1 MTTFKNMTYLDFSN
15 KAMATKQRKAIEEVR
30 KNFGK
35 QYPNYVDGKKIY
47 TKKKT
52 TSINPANPKEVV
64 GVFQKAGQP
73 EAEKAIKAAAKAF
86 ETWKNV
92 PAKERA
98 NYLFK
103 AAKVMKRRRYEI
115 NAWMISEVGKNYL
128 EADADTCEAIDFLE
142 FYAREAIRY
151 TEKQPL
157 TPYPGENNDYFYIPL
172 GVGVVIPPWN
182 FPMAILAGMTTA
194 AIVAGNTVVLK
205 PSSDSPMMG
214 QLLNEIMQ
222 EVGLPKGV
230 LNFLVASG
238 AEAGDYLV
246 QHPQTRFI
254 AFTGSMEVGLRIV
267 EKANQFPQK
276 DPRYVKKGKDQ
287 IWIKRVINEMGGKDA
302 IIVDSE
308 ANIDEAVQ
316 GVVTS
321 AFGFQGQKCSA
332 CSRAIVDKAIYKE
345 FNEKLK
351 VVVEALK
358 IGEPMDNVNIG
369 PVVNKGPFLSILE
382 YIEIGKKEG
391 KLLVGGNKVKG
402 LSGYFI
408 EPTVFT
414 DIKPS
419 ARLAQEEVFGPVLA
433 VIKANNYDHALKIAN
448 DTIYGLTGGVYSL
461 NKEKIERARNEF
473 HVGNLYFNRKCT
485 GALVDVQ
492 PFGGFNMSGTDSKA
506 GGRDYLLQ
514 FMQGKSVAEKI
525 VKYNAPA
532 KKVAAKKKASAKKST
547 KKK

>member
-1 MTTFKNMTYLDFSN
+1 MTPFKNMTYLDFSKKSIAN
-15 KAMATKQRKAIEEVR
+15 KQHKAIMDVR
-30 KNFGK
+30 KKFGK
-35 QYPNYVDGKKIY
+35 QYPNYIDGKKIY
-47 TKKKT
+47 TKNKT
-52 TSINPANPKEVV
+52 KSINPAHPGEVV
-64 GVFQKAGQP
+64 GIFQKAD
-73 EAEKAIKAAAKAF
+73 EKDAEKAVQASQKAF
-86 ETWKNV
+86 ETWKYV

-98 NYLFK
+98 SYLFK
-103 AAKVMKRRRYEI
+103 AAKIMKRRRYEI
-115 NAWMISEVGKNYL
+115 NAWMISETGKNYL

-151 TEKQPL
+151 AQKQPL
-157 TPYPGENNDYFYIPL
+157 TPYPGEKNDYFYIPL

-182 FPMAILAGMTTA
+182 FPMAILTGMTTA

-214 QLLNEIMQ
+214 QILNEIMQ
-222 EVGLPKGV
+222 EAGLPKGV

-238 AEAGDYLV
+238 SVGGNYLV
-246 QHPQTRFI
+246 KHPQTRFI
-254 AFTGSMEVGLRIV
+254 AFTGSMQVGLTIV
-267 EKANQFPQK
+267 ENANKFPQK

-308 ANIDEAVQ
+308 ADIDEAVN

-332 CSRAIVDKAIYKE
+332 CSRAIVDKAVHKE
-345 FNEKLK
+345 FNKKLK
-351 VVVEALK
+351 AAVEALEVGDP
-358 IGEPMDNVNIG
+358 IDNKRVG
-369 PVVNKGPFLSILE
+369 PVINKGPFLSIME

-391 KLLVGGNKVKG
+391 KLLTGGKAVDG
-402 LSGYFI
+402 LDGGYYI
-408 EPTVFT
+408 QPTVFT
-414 DIKPS
+414 DIKPN

-433 VIKANNYDHALKIAN
+433 VIKANNFDHALTIAN
-448 DTIYGLTGGVYSL
+448 GTIYGLTGGVYSL

-525 VKYNAPA
+525 VKFKTPA
-532 KKVAAKKKASAKKST
+532 KKKTNKKK
-547 KKK
+547 